1 MKQLS
6 TLFFLLFFIANI
18 PAQEI
23 LTLSD
28 SARIS
33 LMTVAPG
40 EFVYSTF
47 GHSAIRV
54 KDPAQR
60 FDRCYNYGTFDFEQ
74 PNFLLKFCRGKLLYN
89 LDIEPYRS
97 FEYGNL
103 QDRRPMREQ
112 LLNLD
117 QKQKQRLYDLLE
129 ENYKVENRYYKYDFF
144 YDNCATRIRDILEET
159 FFHQIQY
166 DTTALPKPASMRQLL
181 HRYLVDKPWTGFGI
195 DLVIG
200 LPSDRLASADNF
212 MFLPDFVHDLMGKAR
227 TNSNEPLVVSERK
240 IPKNAAPPAPF
251 KPTPLD
257 KPLWMMTLVAI
268 IGLLSMASPRTERV
282 FDVIFWLTLG
292 LAGLIMALLWFAT
305 DHSATKS
312 NLNLLWAL
320 PTHLLFFYRSRRE
333 EWTEIYFMGVGF
345 LALAVLIFWKWLP
358 QELPLAAIPLVFLVV
373 IKSLWRRYWKKEKS
387 EEEAEDPGEL
397 NTQAFTPPLE
407 R

>member
-1 MKQLS
+1 MR
-6 TLFFLLFFIANI
+6 LFFTLGALLLLALTTQ
-18 PAQEI
+18 AQET

-40 EFVYSTF
+40 AFVYSTF

-60 FDRCYNYGTFDFEQ
+60 FDRCYNYGTFDFDQ

-103 QDRRPMREQ
+103 QDRRAMSEQ
-112 LLNLD
+112 LFNLN
-117 QKQKQRLYDLLE
+117 QGQKQRLYDLLE

-159 FFHQIQY
+159 FFHQLQY
-166 DTTALPKPASMRQLL
+166 DTSGLPQSTTMRQLL

-200 LPSDRLASADNF
+200 LPSDRKATAANF

-227 TNSNEPLVVSERK
+227 TSTGEFLVKSERK
-240 IPKNAAPPAPF
+240 IPEHSQFQSEF

-257 KPLWMMTLVAI
+257 RPVLIMSLVAL
-268 IGLLSMASPRTERV
+268 IGLLSMANPRTERV
-282 FDVIFWLTLG
+282 FDVLFWFVLG
-292 LAGLIMALLWFAT
+292 LAGLIIALLWFAT
-305 DHSATKS
+305 DHSATKT
-312 NLNLLWAL
+312 NLNILWAL
-320 PTHLLFFYRSRRE
+320 PTHLFFFYRNRRA
-333 EWTEIYFMGVGF
+333 EWTEFYFMIVGF
-345 LALAVLIFWKWLP
+345 LAVAVLIFWKWLP
-358 QELPLAAIPLVFLVV
+358 QEMPVAAIPLVGLVV
-373 IKSLWRRYWKKEKS
+373 VKSLWRRYWKKEKS
-387 EEEAEDPGEL
+387 EEDVA
-397 NTQAFTPPLE
+397 
-407 R
+407 